1 MIRLEKNMDKL
12 RSRADE
18 IDVKAENSL
27 VKKVVADLS
36 SYMIKNKLQVLAAP
50 QIGYPYRIFCIA
62 YKTKSNTDIRAYIN
76 PIITKLGDFT
86 LQRQS
91 TPSLLGRE
99 FIHPRYA
106 KIGLEYQDETGR
118 PYGYDFAGQTAFSI
132 ELMVDILD
140 GILPDEIGLEIDS
153 QFDTASDEEREQLLE
168 AYLNNLSKYQEQ
180 LNADIEAN
188 PELAEFKK
196 AVDYMQAVKAGD
208 VQLEEVDKVCNTDNQ

>member
-1 MIRLEKNMDKL
+1 MIRLEKDMNKL

-18 IDVKAENSL
+18 IDVKAENTL
-27 VKKVVADLS
+27 VKKIVADLS
-36 SYMIKNKLQVLAAP
+36 SYMTKNKLQVLAAP
-50 QIGYPYRIFCIA
+50 QIGYPHRIFCIA
-62 YKTKSNTDIRAYIN
+62 YKTKNNTDIRAYIN
-76 PIITKLGDFT
+76 PIITRLGEFT

-91 TPSLLGRE
+91 TPTLLGRE

-132 ELMVDILD
+132 ELMMDILD

-153 QFDTASDEEREQLLE
+153 QFDKASDKEREQLLE

-180 LNADIEAN
+180 LNADIEAS
-188 PELAEFKK
+188 PELAELKK
-196 AVDYMQAVKAGD
+196 AVDYMQAVKTGE
-208 VQLEEVDKVCNTDNQ
+208 VQLEEIDEVPNTDDQ